1 VIHCVEGAVAAM
13 ADGGVYGQGSV
24 RLPAGFIRGATGAGD
39 AFAAGFIHGVHEGF
53 PVPVCL
59 RQAVSAAAM
68 CLSDPTTSEG
78 LGPLADCLALGEEYG
93 FAPAGLGAD

>member
-1 VIHCVEGAVAAM
+1 
-13 ADGGVYGQGSV
+13 
-24 RLPAGFIRGATGAGD
+24 
-39 AFAAGFIHGVHEGF
+39 
-53 PVPVCL
+53 
-59 RQAVSAAAM
+59 M